1 MAELFAFP
9 PRLVPQHPTLAAYR
23 DVLTASPLARYLL
36 NSVKLVSATVLCALA
51 IAVPSAYAL
60 SRLRFRRPVLKSL
73 VMLGMLAV
81 QLISPL
87 VTALPL
93 YRWFSALGLINS
105 HAAVVLVYVA
115 LSAPLATW
123 MLTGFLDT
131 VPLALD
137 EAARI
142 DGCTRLQS
150 LLRVLLPVMLPGL
163 ASTAILLAIST
174 WGQFIVPFV
183 LLTRGDL
190 YPVSVGI
197 LDYQSSSELG
207 EHASARR
214 RRHSVGAAG
223 DADIPRAATVHCRR
237 ADRGRGEGIAEH
249 AVRFC
254 ATAARHPAGPRRPD
268 RADARSRD
276 RRSRCDGTWHG
287 WRRFSNDAV
296 GKVTAAREHAKASLR
311 GLPIHIHVA
320 TRGDAPDGVGDFVR
334 SITVGTLQH
343 PGQFTEHD
351 GGNRDD
357 LAALDN
363 SGGRFS
369 LGFVVPCQVTHQHI
383 GIDGDAQRRPAS
395 IASRISSSETGRC
408 RRRRSMPLTS
418 RRSWPADAEAS
429 STRPSGNIDT
439 PTFPPGLTP
448 R

>member
-23 DVLTASPLARYLL
+23 DVLIGSPLARYLL

-60 SRLRFRRPVLKSL
+60 SRLRFRRPVMKSL

-87 VTALPL
+87 VIALPL

-105 HAAVVLVYVA
+105 HAALVLVYVA
-115 LSAPLATW
+115 LSAPFATW
-123 MLTGFLDT
+123 MLAGFLDT
-131 VPLALD
+131 VPVALD

-197 LDYQSSSELG
+197 LDYQSSSNSVSTHLL
-207 EHASARR
+207 AAAAILSALPAMLTFLVLQRFI
-214 RRHSVGAAG
+214 VGALTAG
-223 DADIPRAATVHCRR
+223 AVK
-237 ADRGRGEGIAEH
+237 GYAEH
-249 AVRFC
+249 AAASVLRLFDAQQDHAVRIEQTREV
-254 ATAARHPAGPRRPD
+254 AIEGHDVTAP
-268 RADARSRD
+268 
-276 RRSRCDGTWHG
+276 GTG
-287 WRRFSNDAV
+287 GVGLDDAV
-296 GKVTAAREHAKASLR
+296 GKVTAARKHAKASLR
-311 GLPIHIHVA
+311 GMPIHIHVA

-334 SITVGTLQH
+334 I
-343 PGQFTEHD
+343 D
-351 GGNRDD
+351 
-357 LAALDN
+357 
-363 SGGRFS
+363 SGR
-369 LGFVVPCQVTHQHI
+369 H
-383 GIDGDAQRRPAS
+383 AS
-395 IASRISSSETGRC
+395 IPTPVHRARWWKSR
-408 RRRRSMPLTS
+408 
-418 RRSWPADAEAS
+418 
-429 STRPSGNIDT
+429 
-439 PTFPPGLTP
+439 
-448 R
+448 